1 MIPRQIIIQAGG
13 RGSRLENLTTNKP
26 KCLVPVDGKPM
37 LEHTLAAFP
46 GAHAVVIVDYR
57 ADVVER
63 WLCAFSHG
71 RSISL
76 WFSYEKG
83 SAAGIGGAALML
95 PYPDE
100 PVALIWCDVQLT
112 SAPDVECHLYP
123 VVFTTKDFKCRYE
136 AAAGWGIAGL
146 FYFQNAGA
154 LAACPSD
161 GEFVEWLQG
170 VTTPPVQYLPA
181 AGLREYGTL
190 EALQSHW
197 SDTPPRFFNEVTIA
211 GDVVS
216 KRSRSPEFQHLIDDE
231 AAWYRRV
238 RREDFGNIPRVAY
251 SQNALMMGRIAG
263 QHPWQMEPDTG
274 VLAGIFDM
282 LERLHRLGEAP
293 SSVRD
298 TLAMYLHKP
307 NERVAALPK
316 LLPTELRGE
325 VITINGRD
333 SQNYLPVPNGGL
345 LACGRLA
352 AAQLH
357 AHPFRLIH
365 GDPTFSNIII
375 GPSGFPFL
383 IDPRGRFGSV
393 QFYGDA
399 LYDWAK
405 LYYSVAGGYDNFNRG
420 HFILEMGD
428 GWADIR
434 VKPSRWAGLAGMF
447 EDRLGVEAMQKIRI
461 IHGLIWL
468 SLAGV
473 CVDYDQILG
482 AYFMGLL
489 TLEEALS

>member
-37 LEHTLAAFP
+37 LQHTLAAFP

-63 WLCAFSHG
+63 WLCAFPAD
-71 RSISL
+71 RPISL

-95 PYPDE
+95 PYRDE

-197 SDTPPRFFNEVTIA
+197 SDTPPRFFNEVTIV

-231 AAWYRRV
+231 AAWYRHV

-282 LERLHRLGEAP
+282 LDRLHRLGERPGETTATVEMYCEKP
-293 SSVRD
+293 MDRITAIPRLLPPGFLQSGVAINGKRCGNMFGAHHFDRWS
-298 TLAMYLHKP
+298 TLA
-307 NERVAALPK
+307 A
-316 LLPTELRGE
+316 
-325 VITINGRD
+325 I
-333 SQNYLPVPNGGL
+333 
-345 LACGRLA
+345 C
-352 AAQLH
+352 H
-357 AHPFRLIH
+357 ADTFHLIH

-405 LYYSVAGGYDNFNRG
+405 LYYSVIGGYDNFNRG
-420 HFILEMGD
+420 HFTLEMGD

-434 VKPSRWAGLAGMF
+434 IKPSRWAGLAGMF
-447 EDRLGVEAMQKIRI
+447 EDRLGVEAMRKIRI

-489 TLEEALS
+489 TLDEALS